1 MTLILPSGTETMA
14 SARFRAW
21 TEDTDLGAPTDAY
34 WPNVWRTVP
43 ECLARR
49 VGEARPLTA

>member
-1 MTLILPSGTETMA
+1 MA